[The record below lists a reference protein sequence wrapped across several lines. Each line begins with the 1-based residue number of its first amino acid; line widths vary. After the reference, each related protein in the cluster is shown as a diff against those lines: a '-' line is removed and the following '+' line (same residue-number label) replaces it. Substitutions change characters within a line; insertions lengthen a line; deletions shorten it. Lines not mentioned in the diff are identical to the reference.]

1 MKDRTVYSIGLGPG
15 DPELLTLKAVKI
27 LREADLVFVPQS
39 DPEGRSHARDIVRQ
53 FVPEDRIRMCYIP
66 MTNQKEV
73 LSKVYDEHAS
83 AIAEAVDSGLR
94 VCYVCMGDPTIFST
108 SNYLNQRLTRM
119 GYRVVHV
126 PGISSINAASS
137 HLGLALTVKG
147 QNFGVYEMPG
157 DVEIACEY
165 IKRHDT
171 VVFLKVHKR
180 LDILQEAVNRTS
192 PERAFLLRRIGL
204 EGETVLDITTNG
216 KGPLPSDYLSIAI
229 IKRGR

>member
-1 MKDRTVYSIGLGPG
+1 MI
-15 DPELLTLKAVKI
+15 
-27 LREADLVFVPQS
+27 
-39 DPEGRSHARDIVRQ
+39 
-53 FVPEDRIRMCYIP
+53 
-66 MTNQKEV
+66 
-73 LSKVYDEHAS
+73 
-83 AIAEAVDSGLR
+83 
-94 VCYVCMGDPTIFST
+94 
-108 SNYLNQRLTRM
+108 
-119 GYRVVHV
+119 HV